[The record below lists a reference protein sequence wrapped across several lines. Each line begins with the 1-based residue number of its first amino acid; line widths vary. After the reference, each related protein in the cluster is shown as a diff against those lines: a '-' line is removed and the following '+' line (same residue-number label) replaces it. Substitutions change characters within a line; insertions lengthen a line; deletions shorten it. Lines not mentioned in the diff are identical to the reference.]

1 MIDFKSKRV
10 WLFISYLSL
19 LIGNSFFSF
28 ANLSIKNLWKYDKL
42 IHFVEYFILG
52 FLLFNVLFEKS
63 FTKKDLSYYMLF
75 ITLVPVID
83 ESIQFFTPYRIPS
96 LYDLLADYFGVYLGC
111 FLYYKFFR
119 GANG

>member
-63 FTKKDLSYYMLF
+63 FTKKDLSYYILF

>member
-63 FTKKDLSYYMLF
+63 FTKKDLSYYILF

-83 ESIQFFTPYRIPS
+83 ESTYLLRLLEHVVRLLLESPS
-96 LYDLLADYFGVYLGC
+96 TKHF
-111 FLYYKFFR
+111 
-119 GANG
+119 